1 MESGPR
7 VAFFHFR
14 WYITSM
20 INVRAVKFKEL
31 DTIVEF
37 QMVMAKETED
47 LHLDNSVVKDGVE
60 AIFEDAQKGQY
71 YVALDENDEVIGCL
85 MTTPEFSDWRNGTVV
100 WIQSVYVKNE
110 HRKKG
115 VFKAMYQYI
124 KKMVQEDEDLMGI
137 RLYVEGHN
145 ITAQRTYINMGMK
158 SDHYKMYEWMKKF

>member
-1 MESGPR
+1 
-7 VAFFHFR
+7 
-14 WYITSM
+14 M
-20 INVRAVKFKEL
+20 INVRTVKFKEL

-37 QMVMAKETED
+37 QLAMAKETEE
-47 LHLDNSVVKDGVE
+47 LYLDIPVVKAGVE
-60 AIFEDAQKGQY
+60 AIFEDPQKGQY
-71 YVALDENDEVIGCL
+71 YVAVDEDEEVIGCL
-85 MTTPEFSDWRNGTVV
+85 MTTPEFSDWRNGKVI
-100 WIQSVYVKNE
+100 WIQSVYVKKE

-124 KKMVQEDEDLMGI
+124 KKMVQEDPELMGI